1 MKIVVAP
8 DKFKDCLD
16 ATAVAEAIAAG
27 LRLFDSSIEIDLCP
41 MADGG
46 EGTVAALVA
55 ATGGKIVTH
64 KVTGPLP
71 RMKVDAPIGLLGGE
85 QTAVIEMASASG
97 LALLEEEHRDPTRTT
112 TYGTGELMK
121 AAADLGA
128 KKIILGIGG
137 SATVDGGVGAAQAW
151 GERFTLISGQGYS
164 VDDRRLSGG
173 DLQRLLRAEGNMS
186 FIKNAL
192 LLEDQSGGQPRSR
205 EIVPRQVPELRLD
218 TKGVEFVVAC
228 DVGNPL
234 LGPDGAARIFGPQKG
249 ATPEQ
254 IEALEEG
261 LHKLVERTGCHE
273 HANIPGAGAAGG
285 LGFGMLVFFGA
296 TLRPGIDIVIDA
308 TRLKDRLADADLCIT
323 GEGKLD
329 SQTLG
334 GKTVL
339 GVSRLCRE
347 LDVPCIALAG
357 TIGEGAEG
365 LLEEGVSAYHA
376 ITDGPMS
383 LEHSMRNAAELLTRA
398 TANLIRTN
406 LAHRQTRWP
415 WDGDDLAE

>member
-1 MKIVVAP
+1 MRCCWRIN
-8 DKFKDCLD
+8 
-16 ATAVAEAIAAG
+16 
-27 LRLFDSSIEIDLCP
+27 
-41 MADGG
+41 
-46 EGTVAALVA
+46 
-55 ATGGKIVTH
+55 
-64 KVTGPLP
+64 
-71 RMKVDAPIGLLGGE
+71 
-85 QTAVIEMASASG
+85 
-97 LALLEEEHRDPTRTT
+97 RDEPAR
-112 TYGTGELMK
+112 
-121 AAADLGA
+121 
-128 KKIILGIGG
+128 
-137 SATVDGGVGAAQAW
+137 VH
-151 GERFTLISGQGYS
+151 
-164 VDDRRLSGG
+164 
-173 DLQRLLRAEGNMS
+173 
-186 FIKNAL
+186 
-192 LLEDQSGGQPRSR
+192 

-308 TRLKDRLADADLCIT
+308 TRLKDRLAGADLCIT

-357 TIGEGAEG
+357 MIGEGAEG

-376 ITDGPMS
+376 IANGPMS

-398 TANLIRTN
+398 TGNLIRTN

-415 WDGDDLAE
+415 WDGDESAGED